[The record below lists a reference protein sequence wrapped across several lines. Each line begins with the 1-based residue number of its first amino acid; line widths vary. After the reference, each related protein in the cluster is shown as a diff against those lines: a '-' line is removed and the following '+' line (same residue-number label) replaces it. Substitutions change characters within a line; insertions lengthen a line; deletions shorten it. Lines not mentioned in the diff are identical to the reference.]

1 MQPKIVSFCSMNCG
15 SGTDPIEGASLAI
28 SILEHL
34 NQKNILTLATTHYHE
49 VKNYALV
56 TNGFENASVEFNF
69 DTLTPTYHLLIGVPG
84 RSNAFIIS
92 EKLGISEQ
100 IIARAKHFMNEDTI
114 NIEELLNTIYE
125 DTRIIEE
132 EKRKIEANSLE
143 IEALKTTYQTNSQE
157 LEEKEAQILE
167 KAKIEAR
174 QILLSAKEDANEII
188 KALENQPNAKKSNI
202 LRNQLNEKIKDLSS
216 SKKTE
221 ISSQTLNK
229 SDIKIGLTVEIP
241 ALHQVGTIF
250 SKPTKNHT
258 VGVQIGSMKTYFRI
272 AELALAEK
280 QQKKQ
285 TLSPKQK
292 HEFQVKS
299 LSAEINVIGQNVEE
313 ACFVIDKYLDNCVLN
328 GLTTARIVHGKG
340 TGTLKKGI
348 HQFLKKHPH
357 IQNFRL
363 GTFGEGEDGVTVVEL
378 K

>member
-1 MQPKIVSFCSMNCG
+1 MNCG